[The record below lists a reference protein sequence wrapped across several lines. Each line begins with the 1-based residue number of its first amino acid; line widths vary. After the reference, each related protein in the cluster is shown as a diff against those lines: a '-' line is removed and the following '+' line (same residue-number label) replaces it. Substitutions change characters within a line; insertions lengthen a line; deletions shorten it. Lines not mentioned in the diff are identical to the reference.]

1 MFILPSDSNDLRFPP
16 VELASPEGLL
26 AIGGDLCSERL
37 LEAYRHGIFPWY
49 SGGQPILWWS
59 PDPRA
64 VLLPS
69 KLKISRSLRQTLRR
83 DLFHVTLDTDFA
95 GVIKACAEPRAQNP
109 KGGTWITA
117 EMMDAYRRLHEQ
129 GFAHSVEV
137 WAGDGLAGGLYGVA
151 LGGAFFGESM
161 FSRQSDASKVALA
174 YLARQLDAWGFVQI
188 DCQLPSPHLMRL
200 GAIPIRRKDFLSLL
214 DTALILPDRMGGWRF
229 DTGLVVL

>member
-1 MFILPSDSNDLRFPP
+1 MFILPSDSDDLRFPP

-83 DLFHVTLDTDFA
+83 DLFHVTLDSDFA
-95 GVIKACAEPRAQNP
+95 GVVKACAEPRAQNP
-109 KGGTWITA
+109 EGGTWITA
-117 EMMDAYRRLHEQ
+117 EMIDAYCRLHEQ
-129 GFAHSVEV
+129 GFAHSIEV
-137 WAGDGLAGGLYGVA
+137 WAGDDLVGGLYGVA

-174 YLARQLDAWGFVQI
+174 YLARQLDAWDFVQI
-188 DCQLPSPHLMRL
+188 DCQLPSPHLMSL

-214 DTALILPDRMGGWRF
+214 DAALVLPDRLGRWCF
-229 DTGLVVL
+229 DANLTVL

>member
-1 MFILPSDSNDLRFPP
+1 MFILPSDADDLRFPP

-83 DLFHVTLDTDFA
+83 DLFHVTLDSDFA
-95 GVIKACAEPRAQNP
+95 GVVKACAEPRAQNP
-109 KGGTWITA
+109 NGGTWITA
-117 EMMDAYRRLHEQ
+117 EMIDAYCRLHEQ

-137 WAGDGLAGGLYGVA
+137 WTGDDLAGGLYGVA

-161 FSRQSDASKVALA
+161 FSRQSNASKVALA

-188 DCQLPSPHLMRL
+188 DCQLPSLHLMSL

-214 DTALILPDRMGGWRF
+214 DTALALTDRLGGWRF
-229 DTGLVVL
+229 DTDLVVL

>member
-83 DLFHVTLDTDFA
+83 DLFHVTLDTDFV

-109 KGGTWITA
+109 NGGTWITA
-117 EMMDAYRRLHEQ
+117 EMIDAYCRLHEQ

-137 WAGDGLAGGLYGVA
+137 WTGDDLAGGLYGVA

-161 FSRQSDASKVALA
+161 FSRQSNASKVALA

-188 DCQLPSPHLMRL
+188 DCQLPSLHLMSL

-214 DTALILPDRMGGWRF
+214 DTALALTDRLGGWRF
-229 DTGLVVL
+229 DTDLVVL